1 MTTREIGAL
10 LFKKNPW
17 ESYDAAAGE
26 PHEETPTGPAPS
38 WGDRLTDRQLG
49 WRSEMSREQWNR
61 THDRKEMPELSLGER
76 VPAYSAFSR
85 RCMTRTPGC

>member
-1 MTTREIGAL
+1 MTTREIGAV

-38 WGDRLTDRQLG
+38 WGDRLTDRQL
-49 WRSEMSREQWNR
+49 
-61 THDRKEMPELSLGER
+61 
-76 VPAYSAFSR
+76 
-85 RCMTRTPGC
+85 